1 MEGRKKNIKAFAG
14 KYQTR
19 WERTMC
25 AGSGEKFTVV
35 RWKKVDD
42 VRKNIKS
49 LAGKKY
55 PTEKYRRRCRTIS
68 FRRNATKLYQ
78 LR

>member
-1 MEGRKKNIKAFAG
+1 MFGKNARGIWGGGEKNIKAFAG

-25 AGSGEKFTVV
+25 AGSGEKFTVM

-42 VRKNIKS
+42 VRK
-49 LAGKKY
+49 L
-55 PTEKYRRRCRTIS
+55 
-68 FRRNATKLYQ
+68 
-78 LR
+78 

>member
-1 MEGRKKNIKAFAG
+1 VERKKNIKAFAG

-19 WERTMC
+19 WERTRC
-25 AGSGEKFTVV
+25 AGSGEKFKFV

-49 LAGKKY
+49 LARKRYSTKKI
-55 PTEKYRRRCRTIS
+55 PR
-68 FRRNATKLYQ
+68 
-78 LR
+78 

>member
-1 MEGRKKNIKAFAG
+1 MFGKNPRGFGGGGKNIKAFAG

-19 WERTMC
+19 WERTMW

-42 VRKNIKS
+42 GRKI
-49 LAGKKY
+49 
-55 PTEKYRRRCRTIS
+55 
-68 FRRNATKLYQ
+68 
-78 LR
+78 